1 MYVRTYVGDVPVG
14 QLLFKKIGFKF
25 GQKLFKMPAQSQEWT
40 QMSKLLA
47 SFYAKNDAG
56 ESIEV
61 T

>member
-1 MYVRTYVGDVPVG
+1 MYVRRRCASGTIII
-14 QLLFKKIGFKF
+14 QKKIGFKF